1 MGNYYLAVDIG
12 ASSGR
17 HMLASMEDGKMKLEE
32 VYRFPNG
39 MDNKNGTLCWD
50 VDRLFT
56 EIKNGLK
63 KCKELGKIPATM
75 GIDTWGVDYV
85 LLDEKDQILGD
96 TVGYR
101 DSRTN
106 GMDEKVYEKISLSAL
121 YERTGIQKQIFNTI
135 YQLMAVKETH
145 PEYLEQAKAILMIP
159 DYFHF
164 LLTGVKKNEYTNATT
179 GQLVNPTTN
188 DWDYELIN
196 MLGYNK
202 EMFQPVSMPGTVVGE
217 FTQDIQNEVGFNC
230 KVVLPATHDTGSA
243 VLAVPT
249 NDDNAIYIS
258 SGTWSLMGIERKE
271 ADCSLRSMQA
281 NFTNEGGYDHR
292 FRYLKNIMGLW
303 MIQSVKKEFT
313 EDLSFAEICE
323 RASKETITSLVD
335 CNDDCFLAPKSMIEA
350 VKKFCRD
357 SKQQV
362 PETVGEIAAVIY
374 NSLAK
379 CYGDT
384 IEEIE
389 ALTGKKYTTIYVVGG
404 GLLGNYLF
412 NYALSVS
419 STPNTVRG
427 IQSAIL
433 AVFLVCVIIFV
444 SGNFKTFNVKNPIA
458 ILLSGL
464 LLGTAAAFLG
474 IGGGPINVAFLTLMF
489 SFTMRDAAVY
499 SVAVIFFSQCANII
513 STYIKTGFSGFDMK
527 VLLVIIPV
535 AVIGGFI
542 GSILNRKCNEKA
554 IKVTFTIAVSSV
566 AALSLYNAVMSFM

>member
-1 MGNYYLAVDIG
+1 MSKYYLAIDIG

-17 HMLASMEDGKMKLEE
+17 HMLASMVNGKIQLEE

-50 VDRLFT
+50 VERLFT

-63 KCKELGKIPATM
+63 KCKEIGKIPSYM

-85 LLDEKDQILGD
+85 LLDKDDKILGE

-101 DSRTN
+101 DNRTN
-106 GMDEKVYEKISLSAL
+106 GMDAKVYETISLSAL

-135 YQLMAVKETH
+135 YQLMAVKESH
-145 PEYLEQAKAILMIP
+145 PEYLEQAKSILMIP

-164 LLTGVKKNEYTNATT
+164 LLTGEKNEYTNATT
-179 GQLVNPTTN
+179 GQLVNAKTN
-188 DWDYELIN
+188 EWDYELID

-217 FTQDIQNEVGFNC
+217 FTKAIQEEVGFNC
-230 KVVLPATHDTGSA
+230 TVVLPATHDTGSA

-271 ADCSLRSMQA
+271 ADCSMKSMQS

-292 FRYLKNIMGLW
+292 FRFLKNIMGLW

-323 RASKETITSLVD
+323 RASKETISSIVD

-350 VKKFCRD
+350 VKKFCQD
-357 SKQQV
+357 TEQQV

-389 ALTGKKYTTIYVVGG
+389 ALTGEHYSTIYVVGG
-404 GLLGNYLF
+404 GANAGYLNELTAKYTGRRVSAGPSEATAIGNILVQM
-412 NYALSVS
+412 LHDK
-419 STPNTVRG
+419 TVTSLPEARTCIG
-427 IQSAIL
+427 ES
-433 AVFLVCVIIFV
+433 FD
-444 SGNFKTFNVKNPIA
+444 VKIYEN
-458 ILLSGL
+458 
-464 LLGTAAAFLG
+464 
-474 IGGGPINVAFLTLMF
+474 
-489 SFTMRDAAVY
+489 
-499 SVAVIFFSQCANII
+499 
-513 STYIKTGFSGFDMK
+513 
-527 VLLVIIPV
+527 
-535 AVIGGFI
+535 
-542 GSILNRKCNEKA
+542 
-554 IKVTFTIAVSSV
+554 
-566 AALSLYNAVMSFM
+566 